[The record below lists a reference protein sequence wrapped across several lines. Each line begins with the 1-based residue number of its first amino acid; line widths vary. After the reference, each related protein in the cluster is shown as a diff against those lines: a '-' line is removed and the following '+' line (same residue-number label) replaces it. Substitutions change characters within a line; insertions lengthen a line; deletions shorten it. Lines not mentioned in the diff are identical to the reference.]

1 MSGSG
6 EETILTRRQRLASA
20 SRACEACKIRKQPRS
35 AARSSKD
42 RNVQLERHVATFEGR
57 LAKLER
63 QAAASEIAA
72 PTQALTGSS
81 NSPSLLILGPYESS
95 PSISSDIYEGD
106 TSFLSQSVLAT
117 ELAGKAASSKTPEA
131 SSTISEPLSR
141 LDALLHSSPATAST
155 KEQEIQH
162 KATSR
167 LLPGFEPLP
176 DSFVIA
182 VIRRIKV
189 HSAVSLSGYFMNDI
203 MEIEKL
209 SQRVHFPVEPVTLG
223 QITSLNGIF
232 YMLVKEFK
240 MLQVNLGE
248 EYDLDELLL
257 KCQRN
262 FNLGIETYEIL
273 VQPTYDNV
281 LALTLAVVKAQNDVK
296 PQLCS
301 SLIAA
306 ATNHCQMLG
315 YHRESTYRKDSSDVA
330 EAKRRIFWTLY
341 VFDKNTSLLLGRSA
355 KMQDADI
362 DVRSPVL
369 STDRGQRP
377 WDEWFLLAIR
387 LAKTQG
393 QIYDQLYSAS
403 ALQATSI
410 ERKRRIDSLIP
421 VMHDLRRDLESL
433 NTARA
438 KYPAL
443 IEASRTHWDIMYY
456 STLTILLRAPTV
468 PGISGEISSECFQ
481 AARLSLRCHL
491 RCYPAFK
498 TAVDISEADY
508 VSWFLHSSSF
518 TPFVVIF
525 LHAIAAN
532 SIEDLCLLEEVIES
546 LKSARKVHSGT
557 EKLFQICSAFGKL
570 ARQMVTAKDTSV
582 GTYDQEVDSLELG
595 NVQEDMSFDWPEF
608 DLDLA
613 NPEFD
618 MEIASGCEDIDMA
631 AVFND
636 WYGGQPGMD
645 FLWEDAGQMGR

>member
-20 SRACEACKIRKQPRS
+20 PRAPRS
-35 AARSSKD
+35 SARSSKD
-42 RNVQLERHVATFEGR
+42 RTTQLERHVATFEDR

-63 QAAASEIAA
+63 QVAASHIAA
-72 PTQALTGSS
+72 PTQALTGPS
-81 NSPSLLILGPYESS
+81 NSPSIQVLGPCDSS
-95 PSISSDIYEGD
+95 PSMSSDIYEGD
-106 TSFLSQSVLAT
+106 TSFLSQSVIAT
-117 ELAGKAASSKTPEA
+117 ELAGKAANIKTPEA
-131 SSTISEPLSR
+131 SSTISEPLSQ
-141 LDALLHSSPATAST
+141 LDALLHSSRAST
-155 KEQEIQH
+155 LAKEQQVH
-162 KATSR
+162 HNDTSR
-167 LLPGFEPLP
+167 LLPGFEALP
-176 DSFVIA
+176 DLFVIA
-182 VIRRIKV
+182 VIRRIKA
-189 HSAVSLSGYFMNDI
+189 HSAVSLSGYFINDVT
-203 MEIEKL
+203 EVEKL
-209 SQRVHFPVEPVTLG
+209 CQRVHFPVEPVTLG

-262 FNLGIETYEIL
+262 FNLGIETYEIM

-315 YHRESTYRKDSSDVA
+315 YHRESTYQKDSSDTA

-341 VFDKNTSLLLGRSA
+341 VFDKNISFLLGRSA
-355 KMQDADI
+355 KMQDVDI
-362 DVRSPVL
+362 DVRCPVL
-369 STDRGQRP
+369 SADRGQRP

-387 LAKTQG
+387 LGRIQG

-403 ALQATSI
+403 ALQATST
-410 ERKRRIDSLIP
+410 ERKLRSDSLIP
-421 VMHDLRRDLESL
+421 LMYSWKNNLESL
-433 NTARA
+433 NTAQA
-438 KYPAL
+438 KYSAL

-481 AARLSLRCHL
+481 AARLSLKCHL

-498 TAVDISEADY
+498 TAVDISVVDY

-532 SIEDLCLLEEVIES
+532 SIEDLSLLDEVIES
-546 LKSARKVHSGT
+546 LRSVRKAHSGT
-557 EKLFQICSAFGKL
+557 ERLYQICSAFGKL
-570 ARQMVTAKDTSV
+570 ARQMVTAKDRSV
-582 GTYDQEVDSLELG
+582 GTYDQEADSLELG
-595 NVQEDMSFDWPEF
+595 NIQEDVTFDWPEF
-608 DLDLA
+608 GLDLA
-613 NPEFD
+613 NPELD
-618 MEIASGCEDIDMA
+618 MEIAFGCEDIDMA

-645 FLWEDAGQMGR
+645 FLWEDSGHAGSWNLNR